1 MLSFNPFP
9 LARMAIEQM
18 AAYFAY
24 YVEKRD
30 VQVIVVALLFC
41 LFGLPMA
48 VLLDIARLP
57 ARIYERIM
65 ADNARQRLAEASP
78 SRNARSRPDDAN
90 N

>member
-57 ARIYERIM
+57 AKIYDRTRM
-65 ADNARQRLAEASP
+65 DKARQRLAEASP
-78 SRNARSRPDDAN
+78 RRISRMYPDDTN